1 MEVFGTIVYFI
12 IVAGLLFP
20 INRILNAVRKKYNYD
35 KYADVKAFYI
45 VANVDRAIFILAIS
59 ALMGT
64 LNFFTNEPE
73 AIDVYR
79 GKTEL
84 NIEQTMR
91 GNKVIKS
98 DTTVVFKQ
106 EKSIK

>member
-1 MEVFGTIVYFI
+1 MEVFGNIVYYI
-12 IVAGLLFP
+12 IVVSLVLPVDWLLK
-20 INRILNAVRKKYNYD
+20 AVRKKYND
-35 KYADVKAFYI
+35 KSYEVSFYI
-45 VANVDRAIFILAIS
+45 LTIVDRVVFILAMV

-84 NIEQTMR
+84 YIEQTMR

>member
-1 MEVFGTIVYFI
+1 MEVFGNFVYYI
-12 IVAGLLFP
+12 IVVSLVFPVDWLLK
-20 INRILNAVRKKYNYD
+20 AVRKKYND
-35 KYADVKAFYI
+35 KSYEVSFYI
-45 VANVDRAIFILAIS
+45 LAIVDRVVFILAMV

-84 NIEQTMR
+84 YIEQTMR

>member
-1 MEVFGTIVYFI
+1 MEVFGNIVYYI
-12 IVAGLLFP
+12 IVVSLVFPVDWLLK
-20 INRILNAVRKKYNYD
+20 AVRKKYDD
-35 KYADVKAFYI
+35 KSYEVSFYI
-45 VANVDRAIFILAIS
+45 LAFVDRVVFILAMI

-84 NIEQTMR
+84 YIEQTMR
-91 GNKVIKS
+91 GNKVIKR

>member
-1 MEVFGTIVYFI
+1 MEVFGNIVYYI
-12 IVAGLLFP
+12 IVVSLVFPVDWLLK
-20 INRILNAVRKKYNYD
+20 AVKKKYND
-35 KYADVKAFYI
+35 KSYEVSFYI
-45 VANVDRAIFILAIS
+45 LTIVDRVVFILAMV

-84 NIEQTMR
+84 YIEQTMR

>member
-1 MEVFGTIVYFI
+1 MEVFGNFVYYI
-12 IVAGLLFP
+12 IVVSLVFPVDWLLK
-20 INRILNAVRKKYNYD
+20 AVRKKYND
-35 KYADVKAFYI
+35 KSYEVSFYI
-45 VANVDRAIFILAIS
+45 LAIVDRVVFILAMI

-84 NIEQTMR
+84 YIEQTMR

>member
-1 MEVFGTIVYFI
+1 MEVFGNIVYYI
-12 IVAGLLFP
+12 IVASLLFP
-20 INRILNAVRKKYNYD
+20 VEWLWKAVRKKYD
-35 KYADVKAFYI
+35 KDADVKAFYI
-45 VANVDRAIFILAIS
+45 LATFDRGVFILAMV

-84 NIEQTMR
+84 YIEQSIR
-91 GNKVIKS
+91 GGEVVES

-106 EKSIK
+106 EKPIE

>member
-1 MEVFGTIVYFI
+1 MEVFGNFVYYI
-12 IVAGLLFP
+12 IVVSLVFPVDWLLK
-20 INRILNAVRKKYNYD
+20 AVRKKYND
-35 KYADVKAFYI
+35 KSYEVSFYI
-45 VANVDRAIFILAIS
+45 LAIVDRVVFILAMI

-84 NIEQTMR
+84 SIEQKIV
-91 GNKVIKS
+91 GGKIIES

-106 EKSIK
+106 KVSTE

>member
-1 MEVFGTIVYFI
+1 MEVFGNIVYYI
-12 IVAGLLFP
+12 IVVSLVFPVDWLLK
-20 INRILNAVRKKYNYD
+20 AVRKKYND
-35 KYADVKAFYI
+35 KSYEVSFYI
-45 VANVDRAIFILAIS
+45 LTIVDRVVFILAMV

-84 NIEQTMR
+84 SIEQTMR

>member
-1 MEVFGTIVYFI
+1 MEVFGNFVYYI
-12 IVAGLLFP
+12 IVVSLVFP
-20 INRILNAVRKKYNYD
+20 VDWFLKAVRKKYND
-35 KYADVKAFYI
+35 KSYEVSFYI
-45 VANVDRAIFILAIS
+45 LAIVDRVVFILAMI

-84 NIEQTMR
+84 SIEQKIV
-91 GNKVIKS
+91 GGKIIES

-106 EKSIK
+106 KVSTE

>member
-1 MEVFGTIVYFI
+1 MEVFGNIVYYI
-12 IVAGLLFP
+12 IAVSLVFPVVWLLK
-20 INRILNAVRKKYNYD
+20 AVKKKYDD
-35 KYADVKAFYI
+35 KSYEVSFYI
-45 VANVDRAIFILAIS
+45 LVFVDKVVFILAMI
-59 ALMGT
+59 ALTGT

-84 NIEQTMR
+84 SIEQTMR

-98 DTTVVFKQ
+98 DTTVVFKE

>member
-1 MEVFGTIVYFI
+1 MEVFGNIVVYI
-12 IVAGLLFP
+12 IVASLVCPVDWLLK
-20 INRILNAVRKKYNYD
+20 AVRKKYND
-35 KYADVKAFYI
+35 KSYEVSFHI
-45 VANVDRAIFILAIS
+45 LTIVDRVVFILAMV
-59 ALMGT
+59 ALMGA

-73 AIDVYR
+73 AIDVYK

-84 NIEQTMR
+84 YIEQTIR
-91 GNKVIKS
+91 GNKIIKS

>member
-20 INRILNAVRKKYNYD
+20 INRILNAVRKKYKYD

-45 VANVDRAIFILAIS
+45 LAYVDRAIFILAIS

-84 NIEQTMR
+84 YIEQTMR
-91 GNKVIKS
+91 GHKVIKS

>member
-1 MEVFGTIVYFI
+1 MEVFGNIVYYI
-12 IVAGLLFP
+12 IVVSLIFPVDWLLK
-20 INRILNAVRKKYNYD
+20 AVRKKYD
-35 KYADVKAFYI
+35 KDADVKAFYI
-45 VANVDRAIFILAIS
+45 LAIVDSFVLILAMV

-84 NIEQTMR
+84 YIEQTMR

>member
-1 MEVFGTIVYFI
+1 MEVFGNIVYYI
-12 IVAGLLFP
+12 IVISLVFPVDWLLK
-20 INRILNAVRKKYNYD
+20 AVRKKYNDRSYE
-35 KYADVKAFYI
+35 VSFYI
-45 VANVDRAIFILAIS
+45 LTIVDRIVFILAMV

-84 NIEQTMR
+84 YIEQTMR

>member
-1 MEVFGTIVYFI
+1 MEVFGNFVYYI
-12 IVAGLLFP
+12 IVVSLVFPVDWLLK
-20 INRILNAVRKKYNYD
+20 AVRKKYND
-35 KYADVKAFYI
+35 KSYEVSFYI
-45 VANVDRAIFILAIS
+45 LAIVDRVVFILAMI

-84 NIEQTMR
+84 YIEQTMR

-98 DTTVVFKQ
+98 DTTIVFKQ

>member
-1 MEVFGTIVYFI
+1 MEVFGIIVYYI
-12 IVAGLLFP
+12 IVVSLIFPVDWLLK
-20 INRILNAVRKKYNYD
+20 AVRKKYD
-35 KYADVKAFYI
+35 KDADVKAFYI
-45 VANVDRAIFILAIS
+45 LAIVDSFVLILAMV

-73 AIDVYR
+73 AIDVYK

-84 NIEQTMR
+84 SIEQKIV
-91 GNKVIKS
+91 GGKIIES